1 MLGWFKSLLSPQ
13 PAAGPARLLRRFGMA
28 DATITVD
35 GVIAETDLWRIDS
48 ITERTV
54 HLFEMPVSG
63 LERCILTYRAQIRTI
78 DSLGRVY
85 LEMWC
90 RVPGRDEF
98 SSRGLQHAVTG
109 GSEWAACETPC
120 FLKAGERPDLIRLN
134 VVCAGT
140 VLIKE
145 IELLHTP
152 LK

>member
-1 MLGWFKSLLSPQ
+1 MLEWLKSLVSPQ
-13 PAAGPARLLRRFGMA
+13 AGGQVHVLRRFGTA
-28 DATITVD
+28 DPTITVE
-35 GVIAETDLWRIDS
+35 GVVAESDLWRIDS

-54 HLFEMPVSG
+54 HLFELPVSG

-120 FLKAGERPDLIRLN
+120 FLNAGERPDLIKLN

-140 VLIKE
+140 VLIKG

>member
-1 MLGWFKSLLSPQ
+1 MLGWLKTLMSPQ
-13 PAAGPARLLRRFGMA
+13 PAGQAHLLRRFGTA
-28 DATITVD
+28 DPTITLD
-35 GVIAETDLWRIDS
+35 GVVVAADHWRIDS
-48 ITERTV
+48 VTERTV
-54 HLFEMPVSG
+54 HLFETPVSG

-90 RVPGRDEF
+90 RIPGRGELF
-98 SSRGLQHAVTG
+98 SKGFQHAVTG
-109 GSEWAACETPC
+109 GSDWAACETPF
-120 FLKAGERPDLIRLN
+120 FLKAGERPDLIKLN

-140 VLIKE
+140 VLIRG

>member
-35 GVIAETDLWRIDS
+35 GVVAETDLWRIDS

-90 RVPGRDEF
+90 RIPGRDEF
-98 SSRGLQHAVTG
+98 FSKGLQHAVTG
-109 GSEWAACETPC
+109 GSDWAACETPF
-120 FLKAGERPDLIRLN
+120 FLKAGEHPDLIKLN
-134 VVCAGT
+134 VVCDGT
-140 VLIKE
+140 VLIRGV
-145 IELLHTP
+145 ELLHTP